1 MALKEIH
8 LYRSPNI
15 YLQNGFL
22 PLNQADFEYFPLRS
36 DFLPDLGD
44 KSAFENWMEAF
55 NSVNVSRSNLL
66 ISGCSALHNMFLM
79 EAVLQSIIVQIVGK
93 IFLSF
98 LPV

>member
-1 MALKEIH
+1 MALQEIH

-44 KSAFENWMEAF
+44 KSAFENGWKHLILSTYREVTSLSLAG
-55 NSVNVSRSNLL
+55 LL
-66 ISGCSALHNMFLM
+66 YITCF
-79 EAVLQSIIVQIVGK
+79 
-93 IFLSF
+93 
-98 LPV
+98 